1 MVGTP
6 PLHKPSTHSPSNKIL
21 HQAELPS
28 PFSLQTTSPCRGD
41 FGGLKQSITS
51 VCSYAN
57 VLFTQYSFKK
67 DLLFW
72 LLALSLCSR
81 RAKPTQHRY
90 LRTGCSFKCNF
101 HSNRE
106 IHVLVMTAQKLK
118 DFPFLEY
125 DNIHILTLQCFLYIP
140 SLETTIKFHTADF
153 PLDTNCF

>member
-28 PFSLQTTSPCRGD
+28 PFS
-41 FGGLKQSITS
+41 QSITS

-57 VLFTQYSFKK
+57 MLFTQYSFKK

-106 IHVLVMTAQKLK
+106 THVLVMTAQKLK
-118 DFPFLEY
+118 DFPYLEY
-125 DNIHILTLQCFLYIP
+125 DNSHILTLQCFLYIP
-140 SLETTIKFHTADF
+140 SLKTTIQI
-153 PLDTNCF
+153 PYS